1 MKKDSFIKGAVV
13 ATACIVFS
21 KILGILYVIP
31 FHAIIGENGRALYG
45 YAYNIYMLFLNFST
59 MGIPLAIS
67 KMVSEYH
74 SLGYEDA
81 KKRTYKLAL
90 KIVSAIAIV
99 STIILFVFAPNIAKM
114 IIGDLKGGNTIKDIV
129 FVVRI
134 SSSAIFFVTVLSA
147 VRGYLQ
153 GHKYISVSSIS
164 QVLEQL
170 VRVIIII
177 IGSYVAMKLWGTKEA
192 IGIAVFGATAGAIVA
207 LLFLEKKMF
216 TIRKE
221 DKNIK
226 IKNQEKEITN
236 KIIFKKLLKYTVP
249 FIIVSIAISLYNT
262 IDMFTVIKPL
272 VKYGNFKV
280 KDAEAILSVVT
291 TWGAKLNVIV
301 TSIAAGVV
309 TAMLPNVT
317 SDFVKKDLKAV
328 ENKANKTLQ
337 IVLFFALPM
346 VIGLSFLAPAVWN
359 IFYGTN
365 ALKINV
371 FRFSIFTAVF
381 YSLFLNLHTMLQSVN
396 HNKVANISIISGL
409 CIKILFNI
417 PMIIL
422 FSRIPFIPTYYAS
435 VFVTIL
441 AYIIPIIISLYDLN
455 KNLKISFKSTIK
467 NVGWILL
474 AIFAMLIVLLS
485 LKLFIPTT
493 GSRIYSLVVI
503 ALYGGI
509 GMIIYFGITTKAKV
523 FENIFGSDLKTF
535 IRKRLKKQ

>member
-21 KILGILYVIP
+21 KILGIIYVIP
-31 FHAIIGENGRALYG
+31 FHAIIGQNGRALYG

-90 KIVSAIAIV
+90 KIVSGIAII
-99 STIILFVFAPNIAKM
+99 STIVLLIFAPSIAKM
-114 IIGDLKGGNTIKDIV
+114 IIGDLKGGNTIEDIV

-134 SSSAIFFVTVLSA
+134 SASAILFVTILSA

-170 VRVIIII
+170 VRVIVIIV
-177 IGSYVAMKLWGTKEA
+177 GSYIAMKLWGTKEA
-192 IGIAVFGATAGAIVA
+192 IGIAVFGATAGAIFA
-207 LLFLEKKMF
+207 LFFLEKKMF
-216 TIRKE
+216 DIRKE
-221 DKNIK
+221 EKNIK
-226 IKNQEKEITN
+226 IKKEEKEITN
-236 KIIFKKLLKYTVP
+236 KVIFKKLLKYTVP

-262 IDMFTVIKPL
+262 IDMFTIIKPL

-280 KDAEAILSVVT
+280 KEAEAILSVVT

-317 SDFVKKDLKAV
+317 SDFVKNDIKAV

-337 IVLFFALPM
+337 IVLYFALPM

-359 IFYGTN
+359 IFYGKSVLN
-365 ALKINV
+365 VNV
-371 FRFSIFTAVF
+371 FRFSIFTAIF

-409 CIKILFNI
+409 CIKVLLNV
-417 PMIIL
+417 PMIVL
-422 FSRIPFIPTYYAS
+422 FSKIPFIPTYYAS
-435 VFVTIL
+435 IFTTIL
-441 AYIIPIIISLYDLN
+441 AYIIPIIISLYDLS
-455 KNLKISFKSTIK
+455 KNLKISFKSTLK
-467 NVGWILL
+467 NVSWILIAVITML
-474 AIFAMLIVLLS
+474 AILLS
-485 LKLFIPTT
+485 IRLFVPIT
-493 GSRIYSLVVI
+493 GGRIYSLLVI

-509 GMIIYFGITTKAKV
+509 GMLVYFTITSKAKV
-523 FENIFGSDLKTF
+523 FENIFGSDIKTF
-535 IRKRLKKQ
+535 IRKRLKRQ

>member
-13 ATACIVFS
+13 ATACIVLS
-21 KILGILYVIP
+21 KILGIIYVIP
-31 FHAIIGENGRALYG
+31 FHAIIGEKGRALYG

-90 KIVSAIAIV
+90 KIVSGIAII
-99 STIILFVFAPNIAKM
+99 STVILFVFAPAIAKM
-114 IIGDLKGGNTIKDIV
+114 IIGDLKGGNTIEDIV

-153 GHKYISVSSIS
+153 GHKYISASSIS

-177 IGSYVAMKLWGTKEA
+177 VGSYLAMKLWGTKEA
-192 IGIAVFGATAGAIVA
+192 IGIAVFGATAGAIFA

-216 TIRKE
+216 NIRKE

-226 IKNQEKEITN
+226 IKKQEKEITN

-249 FIIVSIAISLYNT
+249 FIVVSIAISLYNT

-280 KDAEAILSVVT
+280 NQAESILSVVT

-317 SDFVKKDLKAV
+317 SDFVKNNLKAV

-337 IVLFFALPM
+337 IVIYFALPM

-359 IFYGTN
+359 VFYGKSVLN
-365 ALKINV
+365 VNV
-371 FRFSIFTAVF
+371 FRFSIFTAIF

-409 CIKILFNI
+409 SIKLLLNV

-441 AYIIPIIISLYDLN
+441 AYIVPIIIALYDLN
-455 KNLKISFKSTIK
+455 KNLKLSFKSTIK
-467 NVGWILL
+467 NVGWILVAAL
-474 AIFAMLIVLLS
+474 VMIFVLFG
-485 LKLFIPTT
+485 LKLFIPVT
-493 GSRIYSLVVI
+493 GSRIYSLIII
-503 ALYGGI
+503 ALYGII
-509 GMIIYFGITTKAKV
+509 GMLIYFGITTKAKV
-523 FENIFGSDLKTF
+523 FENIFGTNLKNL
-535 IRKRLKKQ
+535 IRKKLKK